1 MIDRI
6 TNLLVLVIVVSCLA
20 GCWMGE
26 KRVMAKPR
34 IHRGDSNSPF
44 IMRDFAAKALY
55 TEVEDRKW
63 YQMPSDNLPASVQWH
78 ATLTNETGKAAGCA
92 LDIKLLDEDNFLLGE
107 ITYRSSG
114 DVIPKMS
121 TPISGDI
128 SLKLG
133 VVRHLKLIKVIA
145 IALPSQ
151 AEEAAIAAEKE
162 KTLRAIAAEN
172 EKIFRDIEAANLIE
186 TNKRAIEREKNEEA
200 LRLTQSIAKARD
212 DAALRIAWREEKAKW
227 DLLEVG
233 MSKSQV
239 MNILGRPQTLNPYE
253 WSYGFQKTV
262 RFHVVKGYLEGWQ
275 Y

>member
-1 MIDRI
+1 
-6 TNLLVLVIVVSCLA
+6 
-20 GCWMGE
+20 
-26 KRVMAKPR
+26 
-34 IHRGDSNSPF
+34 
-44 IMRDFAAKALY
+44 MRDFAAKALY
-55 TEVEDRKW
+55 TEVEERKW

-128 SLKLG
+128 TLKLG

-151 AEEAAIAAEKE
+151 AEEAAIEARKEKILREMRAAE
-162 KTLRAIAAEN
+162 LA
-172 EKIFRDIEAANLIE
+172 DLIE
-186 TNKRAIEREKNEEA
+186 TRKKTIEREKNEEA

-239 MNILGRPQTLNPYE
+239 MNILGRPQTVNEYHWDYE
-253 WSYGFQKTV
+253 NTKRVTFDFSG
-262 RFHVVKGYLEGWQ
+262 HLAGWK

>member
-26 KRVMAKPR
+26 KRVIAKPQ

-55 TEVEDRKW
+55 TEVEERKW

-151 AEEAAIAAEKE
+151 AEEAAREAVAAEVKE
-162 KTLRAIAAEN
+162 KIRRIKVAELLEQNKEEAARAAVAAEN
-172 EKIFRDIEAANLIE
+172 EG
-186 TNKRAIEREKNEEA
+186 A

-212 DAALRIAWREEKAKW
+212 AAELRIISREQKAKW

-233 MSKSQV
+233 MTKSQV
-239 MNILGRPQTLNPYE
+239 MNILGDPQTSDVHYWTYNNT
-253 WSYGFQKTV
+253 K
-262 RFHVVKGYLEGWQ
+262 HVSFDIHGRLAGWN